1 VTTIAPIS
9 TAPESA
15 TATMR
20 AMSLAAPQRADVI
33 TVPCPEVTEGQVRVR
48 MQGSGICASSIPV
61 WQGRQWFTYPQEPGS
76 PGHEGWGVVDTVGS
90 GVTGILPGQR
100 VAVLSQ
106 HAFAEFDVAPASQL
120 VPLPSALDSLDFPA
134 EPLGCAMNAF
144 ARADVQAGQ
153 VVAII
158 GVGFL
163 GAILARLAVD
173 AGARVIALSRRSFAV
188 DVGRRMGAHHPL
200 VMDDHWKLI
209 ESVKSLTGGVMCD
222 RVIECTGEQWP
233 LDLAG
238 ELTRERGRL
247 VIAGFHQDGPRQVNM
262 FLWNWRGLDV
272 INAHERDPEQY
283 VAGMRAAVDAVVA
296 GTIPLD
302 ELLTHRLPLDQV
314 GHGFQL
320 TIDRPDGFLKAV
332 VTT

>member
-1 VTTIAPIS
+1 MTAVVPVSAAP
-9 TAPESA
+9 ANA
-15 TATMR
+15 VATMR
-20 AMSLAAPQRADVI
+20 AMSLSGPELAEMIA
-33 TVPCPEVTEGQVRVR
+33 VPCPSPEAGQVRVR

-61 WQGRQWFTYPQEPGS
+61 WQGREWFTYPQTPGS
-76 PGHEGWGVVDTVGS
+76 PGHEGWGLVDAVGD
-90 GVTGILPGQR
+90 GVTDVHAGQR
-100 VAVLSQ
+100 VAVLSHQ
-106 HAFAEFDVAPASQL
+106 AFADYDVAPDSQL
-120 VPLPSALDSLDFPA
+120 VPLPPSLDHQDFPA

-144 ARADVQAGQ
+144 ARAEIRAGQ

-163 GAILARLAVD
+163 GAILTRLAVD
-173 AGARVIALSRRSFAV
+173 AGAQVIALSRRPFAV

-209 ESVKSLTGGVMCD
+209 ETVKSLTGGVMCD

-247 VIAGFHQDGPRQVNM
+247 IIAGFHQDGPRQVNM

-272 INAHERDPEQY
+272 INAHERDPAAY

-314 GHGFQL
+314 GEGFRL
-320 TIDRPDGFLKAV
+320 TIERPDGFLKAV
-332 VTT
+332 VIT